1 MIKKILKLTVAVM
14 TLGLFTTSVF
24 AADWG
29 VSGQA
34 RVDWD
39 IAKTIEETGKPLTD
53 NDIPG
58 TKRTPNGIYI
68 DLDDSWVSFGL
79 TGESASGAMTYYPSG
94 GSDFSGSA
102 SAESGEWTS
111 SATVN
116 VRVRGTASTQAEAR
130 AGDSDVGG
138 RSGDHTVSVA
148 HSGGFSVK
156 AGYTTPLH
164 TFVQG
169 RGYLLMGESGSVFH
183 VTDVASGANVTAMDN
198 RSSVVDFG
206 FKVGD
211 ALSLGLV
218 IEQSDSGLNNLGT
231 AFGSIGYG
239 DYANSGC
246 SGDDGDR
253 TVTNCGVSASNTGI
267 KVNYSGGPVSVGL
280 ISISASEAAD
290 VASGSESSTYKAS
303 ASSLGLGVG
312 LKFGAVAP
320 FLNIWM
326 PSTTSENAVG
336 SDETNTSA
344 TNIGVDYALNETS
357 GISFSIVTRLSSKKD
372 TLVGAGT
379 RESRTAAAATE
390 IGYSTKIGGANFYL
404 GYVSAAYAHNPRY
417 ATTVADETALTATS
431 EIDLVTVSWLK
442 ARLQSTF

>member
-58 TKRTPNGIYI
+58 TKRTPNGVYI

-130 AGDSDVGG
+130 AGDSDVSG

-239 DYANSGC
+239 
-246 SGDDGDR
+246 
-253 TVTNCGVSASNTGI
+253 
-267 KVNYSGGPVSVGL
+267 GL
-280 ISISASEAAD
+280 MQIQVVVVMMVIVLLLIVECQ
-290 VASGSESSTYKAS
+290 
-303 ASSLGLGVG
+303 LLIQG
-312 LKFGAVAP
+312 LK
-320 FLNIWM
+320 
-326 PSTTSENAVG
+326 
-336 SDETNTSA
+336 
-344 TNIGVDYALNETS
+344 
-357 GISFSIVTRLSSKKD
+357 
-372 TLVGAGT
+372 
-379 RESRTAAAATE
+379 
-390 IGYSTKIGGANFYL
+390 
-404 GYVSAAYAHNPRY
+404 
-417 ATTVADETALTATS
+417 
-431 EIDLVTVSWLK
+431 
-442 ARLQSTF
+442 